1 MNASLLRI
9 LGFTALLAAGVSAL
23 AATDDP
29 AGDLYKEAKA
39 SYEKLHSMPKEKRFR
54 HHFQEAIDDFHK
66 VEDRFPK
73 SYVADDALYM
83 MGRLYSEM
91 YEISRWMSDLD
102 KAAAAYKNCAARFP
116 KSNYADDC
124 LVLRAKTLLKLNK
137 RDPAVAAL
145 KAVVSDYGDGD
156 MRREAEQML
165 AREGIKVAAVA
176 PSPTP
181 TVVPAPQ
188 KKKTSGGEASAESQ
202 AVTSVKPWSNEQYTQ
217 IAIYGGGPMAWS
229 IKELPADKDKNR
241 RIYVDLKK
249 AHIGEEMKA
258 GKEQEGGSFSVKID
272 DGLLQGARIAQF
284 DPETVRVV
292 LDVASIEDY
301 TVIPMEDPFR
311 LLVQVFGKRNAA
323 VAIAAATPAPGATP
337 GTVISLPATPLPI
350 ATATPGD
357 PAQIAREL
365 QEAEK
370 KGGIPLFQ
378 QLGLKV
384 GRIYVDA
391 GHGGHDPGARG
402 PSGLLEKDVALKL
415 AKKVQ
420 LKLKDLGYD
429 AILTRKDDTYL
440 ALEERSGIANEGRG
454 DLFVSIHCNSTE
466 GNTNASGVETYFAKT
481 ASDEAA
487 KKLAAIENATTTQ
500 KMSEMDQILE
510 SLLRGAFTPM
520 SADLASS
527 VQSKLHKQVSK
538 TNTSAKDY
546 GVKSALFYVL
556 LTAQMPAILVE
567 TSFISNAKDEKRL
580 KDEKYLDGL
589 AASIAE
595 GVDSYLISRIP
606 TRSLIAEPADAK
618 SEKTPAPEKAEAGKE
633 ETAAEPKGKTKSGKG
648 KSQSKSQPK
657 ADSSSVKSA
666 AR

>member
-1 MNASLLRI
+1 MNASALRT
-9 LGFTALLAAGVSAL
+9 LGIATLLAAGLSAL
-23 AATDDP
+23 AGTDDP

-39 SYEKLHSMPKEKRFR
+39 SYDKLHSLPKEKRFR

-66 VEDRFPK
+66 VEDKYPK

-83 MGRLYSEM
+83 MGQLYGEM

-102 KAAAAYKNCAARFP
+102 KAASAYKNCAARFP

-124 LVLRAKTLLKLNK
+124 LLLRAKTLLKLNK
-137 RDPAVAAL
+137 RDAAVAAL
-145 KAVVSDYGDGD
+145 KSVVSDYADGD

-165 AREGIKVAAVA
+165 AREGIKVAAAA

-188 KKKTSGGEASAESQ
+188 KKRTSGGEASTESQ

-229 IKELPADKDKNR
+229 INELPADKDKNR

-249 AHIGEEMKA
+249 AHIGEELKA
-258 GKEQEGGSFSVKID
+258 GKEQEGGSWSVKID
-272 DGLLQGARIAQF
+272 DGLLQGARVAQF
-284 DPETVRVV
+284 NPDTVRVV

-311 LLVQVFGKRNAA
+311 LLVQVFGKKNSLVATA
-323 VAIAAATPAPGATP
+323 VAPATPAPGATP
-337 GTVISLPATPLPI
+337 GTVISLPMP
-350 ATATPGD
+350 TPGPISD
-357 PAQIAREL
+357 ASSIAKEL
-365 QEAEK
+365 AASEQK
-370 KGGIPLFQ
+370 TGIPLFQ
-378 QLGLKV
+378 QLGVKV

-402 PSGLLEKDVALKL
+402 PTGLLEKDVTLKI

-420 LKLKDLGYD
+420 AKLKDLGYD
-429 AILTRKDDTYL
+429 AVLTRKDDTYL

-454 DLFVSIHCNSTE
+454 DLFVSIHCNSTD
-466 GNTNASGVETYFAKT
+466 GNKSASGVETYFAKT
-481 ASDEAA
+481 ASDEASA
-487 KKLAAIENATTTQ
+487 RLAAIENATTTQ

-520 SADLASS
+520 SADLAGS
-527 VQSKLHKQVSK
+527 VQAKLHSQVAK
-538 TNTSAKDY
+538 TNTSAKNY

-580 KDEKYLDGL
+580 KDEKYLDGI

-595 GVDSYLISRIP
+595 GVDGYLVSRIP
-606 TRSLIAEPADAK
+606 SRSLIAEPKDAK
-618 SEKTPAPEKAEAGKE
+618 SEKTPPPEKAEATKDE
-633 ETAAEPKGKTKSGKG
+633 PAVEPKGKTKSGSVKS
-648 KSQSKSQPK
+648 KSQSKAAGESFS
-657 ADSSSVKSA
+657 ATSA
-666 AR
+666 AARR